1 MAEATEKW
9 TIKVRSPKRAS
20 CEIEA
25 EPDMSVFDVKNIIN
39 LSHYDDIAVSN
50 MRAVFKGKIL
60 DNDSTLASVG
70 MKSGVTLIIVN
81 MPSKKSADTKPTA
94 EASAAG
100 TTSPEDAEVSPVAEM
115 LKGLIG
121 VIG

>member
-20 CEIEA
+20 CEIEV

-39 LSHYDDIAVSN
+39 LSHFDDIAVSN
-50 MRAVFKGKIL
+50 MRVVFKGKIL
-60 DNDSTLASVG
+60 DNDSTLTSVG

-100 TTSPEDAEVSPVAEM
+100 TTSPEDAEGSAVSPVAEM

-121 VIG
+121 